1 MTSAGPSSGPS
12 FNSELYNT
20 AKSTRRNIRVS
31 KAGLKIMKEY
41 FDTTSKNPDRKECA
55 EILQQI
61 RMLGPDDA
69 QYKFES
75 VLDWFKR
82 NRAAAKKKNEG
93 TALTLSAQSA
103 TQGPLHNRQSSL
115 YFIFFVSS
123 SFAHGKRMN
132 IALYPSLS
140 SFVIEQL
147 TTLYNVM
154 TADQENADE
163 RTRLYEVWSMSHTF
177 LQQGALPQDI
187 RNWTAERE
195 RSLLCVDTGT
205 TGMCD
210 STSMASPSSATSRQR
225 DLGDYPQGQDY
236 AYGLPTPS
244 DTASSDQP
252 LVSPSLAY
260 PTPSS
265 RSASLAPSSEPALLP
280 VIPSLLPPVSASM
293 PTSTVNSYEPQ
304 PESYTPLG
312 TLILRAIKG
321 AMDEEALN
329 PKPDLGNPQNYPE
342 FMELW
347 TPWEKKMKAILDMLH
362 PNTV

>member
-12 FNSELYNT
+12 FNSELHNT

-61 RMLGPDDA
+61 HMLGPDDA

-75 VLDWFKR
+75 VLGWFKR

-93 TALTLSAQSA
+93 TAPTLSAQSA
-103 TQGPLHNRQSSL
+103 TQGPLHNP
-115 YFIFFVSS
+115 
-123 SFAHGKRMN
+123 
-132 IALYPSLS
+132 LYPSLS

-210 STSMASPSSATSRQR
+210 STSMASSSSATSRQR

-280 VIPSLLPPVSASM
+280 IIPSLLPPVSASM

-312 TLILRAIKG
+312 SDPASDQG
-321 AMDEEALN
+321 CD
-329 PKPDLGNPQNYPE
+329 G
-342 FMELW
+342 
-347 TPWEKKMKAILDMLH
+347 
-362 PNTV
+362 

>member
-12 FNSELYNT
+12 FNSELHNT

-31 KAGLKIMKEY
+31 KAGLKLMKEY

-61 RMLGPDDA
+61 HMLGPDDA

-75 VLDWFKR
+75 VLGWFKR
-82 NRAAAKKKNEG
+82 NRARRKRRTRER
-93 TALTLSAQSA
+93 LPCCQPRV
-103 TQGPLHNRQSSL
+103 QPRGPC
-115 YFIFFVSS
+115 II
-123 SFAHGKRMN
+123 RMN

-280 VIPSLLPPVSASM
+280 IIPSLLPPVSASM

-304 PESYTPLG
+304 PESDQG
-312 TLILRAIKG
+312 CDG
-321 AMDEEALN
+321 
-329 PKPDLGNPQNYPE
+329 
-342 FMELW
+342 
-347 TPWEKKMKAILDMLH
+347 
-362 PNTV
+362 